1 MAVKGFYFSF
11 DALMGL
17 MIMSLA
23 SSVLV
28 VSASTNEIN
37 SDDIRFSQYSSQA
50 NDIANTM
57 QKQEA
62 GEFNSDIS
70 LQPSEKGLTV
80 SELIIERYES
90 GGDVEAVAEA
100 YVDDYRYSSQV
111 FIDDGGLQEIYSGS
125 SLSNSASATFMAGS
139 NPYRVVVVVGE

>member
-11 DALMGL
+11 DAFMGL

-28 VSASTNEIN
+28 VSATTNEIN
-37 SDDIRFSQYSSQA
+37 SDDISFSQYSSQA
-50 NDIANTM
+50 NSIANTM

-62 GEFNSDIS
+62 GEFGSDLA

-80 SELIIERYES
+80 SELLIERYENS
-90 GGDVEAVAEA
+90 GDAEAVAEA
-100 YVDDYRYSSQV
+100 YLDDYRYSSQV
-111 FIDDGGLQEIYSGS
+111 FIDDGGLQEIYSGP

-139 NPYRVVVVVGE
+139 NPYRVIVVVGE

>member
-28 VSASTNEIN
+28 VSATTNEVT

-62 GEFNSDIS
+62 GEFDSDLS

-80 SELIIERYES
+80 SELLIERYEND
-90 GGDVEAVAEA
+90 GDAEAVAEA
-100 YVDDYRYSSQV
+100 YLDDYRYSSQV

-125 SLSNSASATFMAGS
+125 NLSNSASATFMAGS

>member
-28 VSASTNEIN
+28 VSATTNEVT

-57 QKQEA
+57 QRQEA
-62 GEFNSDIS
+62 GDSDLNLG
-70 LQPSEKGLTV
+70 LQPSEKSLTV
-80 SELIIERYES
+80 SELIVERYEN
-90 GGDVEAVAEA
+90 GGNAEAVAEA
-100 YVDDYRYSSQV
+100 YVQDYRYSSQI
-111 FIDDGGLQEIYSGS
+111 FIDDGGLQEVYSGS
-125 SLSNSASATFMAGS
+125 SFSNSASSTFMAGS
-139 NPYRVVVVVGE
+139 NPYRIVVVVGE

>member
-17 MIMSLA
+17 MIMSVA

-28 VSASTNEIN
+28 VSASTNEVT

-57 QKQEA
+57 QRQEA
-62 GEFNSDIS
+62 GDADLNIT
-70 LQPSEKGLTV
+70 LQPSEKGLTI
-80 SELIIERYES
+80 SELIVERYEN
-90 GGDVEAVAEA
+90 GGDAEAVAEA
-100 YVDDYRYSSQV
+100 YVEDYRYSTQV
-111 FIDDGGLQEIYSGS
+111 YIDDGGLQEIYSDTS
-125 SLSNSASATFMAGS
+125 FSNSASSTFLADS
-139 NPYRVVVVVGE
+139 NPHRIVVVVGE

>member
-28 VSASTNEIN
+28 VSATTNEIN
-37 SDDIRFSQYSSQA
+37 SDDIGFSQYSSQA

-80 SELIIERYES
+80 SELLIKRYEN
-90 GGDVEAVAEA
+90 GGDAEAVAEA
-100 YVDDYRYSSQV
+100 YLDDYRYSSQV
-111 FIDDGGLQEIYSGS
+111 FIEDGGLQEIYSGS
-125 SLSNSASATFMAGS
+125 SLSNSASAIFVAGS